1 MVYFLLG
8 LILLSFNME
17 RIKVQVGTIVMNKT
31 AKFIKPAL
39 RLYGDEFIKKLSSIY
54 KLAYG
59 IGDMFVNKDY
69 EQHIFIL
76 IDTKKC
82 INHWVN
88 TLDWIREQNYY
99 EDDYAFDDLVTGRL
113 HMLVLKL
120 PDGID
125 LELFMKGKYS
135 QMYTNQ
141 EIINLLDDD
150 TKAIVIKD
158 SNYRVKFY
166 NKLIE
171 HFKITF
177 SINDLNPD
185 IELELPPTIDEQQIF

>member
-1 MVYFLLG
+1 
-8 LILLSFNME
+8 
-17 RIKVQVGTIVMNKT
+17 
-31 AKFIKPAL
+31 
-39 RLYGDEFIKKLSSIY
+39 
-54 KLAYG
+54 
-59 IGDMFVNKDY
+59 
-69 EQHIFIL
+69 
-76 IDTKKC
+76 
-82 INHWVN
+82 
-88 TLDWIREQNYY
+88 
-99 EDDYAFDDLVTGRL
+99 
-113 HMLVLKL
+113 MLVLKL
-120 PDGID
+120 PNGID

>member
-1 MVYFLLG
+1 
-8 LILLSFNME
+8 
-17 RIKVQVGTIVMNKT
+17 
-31 AKFIKPAL
+31 
-39 RLYGDEFIKKLSSIY
+39 
-54 KLAYG
+54 
-59 IGDMFVNKDY
+59 
-69 EQHIFIL
+69 
-76 IDTKKC
+76 
-82 INHWVN
+82 
-88 TLDWIREQNYY
+88 
-99 EDDYAFDDLVTGRL
+99 
-113 HMLVLKL
+113 
-120 PDGID
+120 
-125 LELFMKGKYS
+125 MKGKYS

-158 SNYRVKFY
+158 SNYRIQFY